1 MATVLRLDSS
11 IRRDLSVS
19 RQLTGEFIAAW
30 KNLSPDDKIV
40 ERDLSVNPAPHVSEA
55 MMGAVVT
62 PPSLRSEAQAR
73 DAALADE
80 LIEELFAADVL
91 VIGAPMYNLSVSS
104 SLKAWID
111 HIARAGVTFKY
122 TEKGPIGLVTGKK
135 AYVFTA
141 RGGIYSRG
149 PAKAMDFHETYLR
162 SVLGLLGITDVTFV
176 HSEGLSMGAEIA
188 DKALVDSRAA
198 IATLMAA

>member
-1 MATVLRLDSS
+1 MATILRLDSS
-11 IRRDLSVS
+11 IRRSLSVS

-30 KNLSPDDKIV
+30 KANHPSDYIV
-40 ERDLSVNPAPHVSEA
+40 ERDLAVNPAPHVSEI
-55 MMGAVVT
+55 MMGAVFT
-62 PPSLRSEAQAR
+62 PPNLRSEVQAR
-73 DAALADE
+73 EAALADE
-80 LIEELFAADVL
+80 LIEEMLAADVL
-91 VIGAPMYNLSVSS
+91 VIGAPMYNLTISS
-104 SLKAWID
+104 ALKAWID

-122 TEKGPIGLVTGKK
+122 TEKGPVGLVTGKT

-162 SVLGLLGITDVTFV
+162 SVLGFLGISEVTFI
-176 HSEGLSMGAEIA
+176 HTEGLAMGPEIA
-188 DKALVDSRAA
+188 DQALVDSRTA